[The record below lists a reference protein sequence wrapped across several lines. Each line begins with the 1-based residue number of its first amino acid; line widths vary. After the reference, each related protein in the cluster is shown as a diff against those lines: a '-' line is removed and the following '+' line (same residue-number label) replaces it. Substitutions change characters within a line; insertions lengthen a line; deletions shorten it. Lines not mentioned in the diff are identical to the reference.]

1 MYCTSHS
8 WLSERLC
15 WFTYG
20 FLEPLKSSPSNITKI
35 SYSKL
40 MTQNHQRTYE
50 KELTKFY
57 RPSKTSSRDT
67 IPLYKKT
74 IFLKHKP
81 LEIKTLPPIA

>member
-1 MYCTSHS
+1 
-8 WLSERLC
+8 
-15 WFTYG
+15 
-20 FLEPLKSSPSNITKI
+20 
-35 SYSKL
+35 